1 LSILDDLN
9 PQQQEAVRAV
19 DGPVLVF
26 AGAGSGKTRVLTY
39 RIAYMVHELDVPPE
53 QILAVTF
60 TNKAAGE
67 MKERIEQLVGEKAA
81 RVWAGTFHSFCSRML
96 RTDGQAL
103 GIDPNFV
110 IYDEADQQA
119 LVKEA
124 VSALNIDAGLYPP
137 ESIRWE
143 ISNAKNDLLAPSDY
157 VAASNNPL
165 QMEAKRIYRAYQE
178 RLQANQAL
186 DFDDLIMN
194 AVRLLQDS
202 AKIRKKYQKQYKYV
216 LVDEYQDINL
226 AQFTLVDL
234 LSKQH
239 RNLCVVGDDDQ
250 SIYGWRGANV
260 RLILAFEE
268 HYPEASVFKLEQNY
282 RSTGNIIRCAHEV
295 IKHNSSRADKQ
306 MWTNNPPGDQPVV
319 YHAVNQQEEAEWVVG
334 QIHTDVL
341 VHQAEPGH
349 YAVLYRTNAMS
360 RILEETLVDTGI
372 PYEVV
377 GGIRFYE
384 RAEIKDIIA
393 YLKVLLNPN
402 DAISLRRIIN
412 KPTRGIGART
422 LQTLDAA
429 ARKLNK
435 PLFEVCGMPEV
446 YEPLRLA
453 QQHAVADFYDMMSA
467 LHQQVDQLPLRGLVQ
482 EVVTRSGYLTR
493 LHESGRAD
501 DAERAEN
508 VEEFISAAARF
519 GSTAQDPSLAAFLE
533 RIALIADIDEAESLD
548 SAVSLMTLH
557 SAKGLEFPTVFLVG
571 MEEEVLPHYRS
582 MNDPAEIEEE
592 RRLCYVGMTRA
603 QKQLYIS
610 HCSRRTIF
618 GETRQMAPSRFLKHL
633 PADIVQQCGA
643 PLADRQLIESPE
655 LESEMQMTGRRLD
668 LTAVLSRAKAGDS
681 APQPEPQEPA
691 RKRRKPR
698 AHTKEKTEPY
708 TAGEY
713 SVGDRVRH
721 TQFGEGMVV
730 SIKEEETGA
739 TLVVA
744 FPEKGVKKLLAQYA
758 GLEKV

>member
-1 LSILDDLN
+1 MSIIDDLN

-39 RIAYMVHELDVPPE
+39 RIAYMIHELDVPPE

-67 MKERIEQLVGEKAA
+67 MKERIEQLVGEKGAG
-81 RVWAGTFHSFCSRML
+81 VWAGTFHSFCSRML
-96 RTDGQAL
+96 RTDGQTL

-165 QMEAKRIYRAYQE
+165 QMQAKRIYRAYQE

-282 RSTGNIIRCAHEV
+282 RSTSNIIRCAHEV
-295 IKHNSSRADKQ
+295 IKHNPSRADKQ
-306 MWTNNPPGDQPVV
+306 MWTDNPPGDQPMV

-360 RILEETLVDTGI
+360 RVLEETLVETGI

-377 GGIRFYE
+377 GGIRFYD

-393 YLKVLLNPN
+393 YLKVLSNPN

-412 KPTRGIGART
+412 RPTRGIGART

-429 ARKLNK
+429 TLKLGD

-446 YEPLRLA
+446 CEPLRLA

-467 LHQQVDQLPLRGLVQ
+467 LHQKVGQMPLRGLVQ
-482 EVVTRSGYLTR
+482 EVVARTGYLTR

-519 GSTAQDPSLAAFLE
+519 GGTAQDPSLAAFLE

-571 MEEEVLPHYRS
+571 MEEEILPHYRS

-603 QKQLYIS
+603 QKRLYIS

-643 PLADRQLIESPE
+643 PLADRQLIATPE

-668 LTAVLSRAKAGDS
+668 LTAVLSRAKSGDS
-681 APQPEPQEPA
+681 APQPEPQEPT

-698 AHTKEKTEPY
+698 AHKKEKTEPY

-721 TQFGEGMVV
+721 AQFGEGMVV
-730 SIKEEETGA
+730 SIKEEETSA

-744 FPEKGVKKLLAQYA
+744 FPDKGVKKLLAGHPSLA
-758 GLEKV
+758 KV